1 MSTRTSGQERRNR
14 LIAIIGVAILA
25 ASITLGPYGLLVAR
39 TTECVWE
46 ICVSNALM
54 YGVGGFVLFV
64 VGLWLLLEFWFRD

>member
-1 MSTRTSGQERRNR
+1 MSTHTSAQTRRNR
-14 LIAIIGVAILA
+14 AIAIVGVALLG

-46 ICVSNALM
+46 ICVSNALI

>member
-1 MSTRTSGQERRNR
+1 MSTGTSTQTRRNK
-14 LIAIIGVAILA
+14 LIALIGVALLA

-54 YGVGGFVLFV
+54 H
-64 VGLWLLLEFWFRD
+64 

>member
-1 MSTRTSGQERRNR
+1 MSTRTSAQTRRNR
-14 LIAIIGVAILA
+14 LIAMVGVALLGV
-25 ASITLGPYGLLVAR
+25 SITLGPYGLLVAR

-54 YGVGGFVLFV
+54 YGLGGFVLFV